1 MIDKRKSIP
10 MSVLAITLSLTYVLI
25 VFKTLQI
32 ITISWFWVFCPLWL
46 GFTGGFIALFITL
59 MVLAIYGRIKG
70 EKKDENTKLEEERQ
84 S

>member
-10 MSVLAITLSLTYVLI
+10 MSILAITLSLTYVLI

-46 GFTGGFIALFITL
+46 GVVGGFIALVITL

-70 EKKDENTKLEEERQ
+70 EKKDEDTKLEEKG
-84 S
+84 

>member
-10 MSVLAITLSLTYVLI
+10 MSILAITLSLTYVLI

-46 GFTGGFIALFITL
+46 GAVGGFIALVITL
-59 MVLAIYGRIKG
+59 MALAIYGRIKG
-70 EKKDENTKLEEERQ
+70 EKKNEDTKLEEKG
-84 S
+84 

>member
-10 MSVLAITLSLTYVLI
+10 MSILAITLSLTYVLI

-46 GFTGGFIALFITL
+46 GVAGGFIALVITL
-59 MVLAIYGRIKG
+59 MALAIYGRIKG
-70 EKKDENTKLEEERQ
+70 DKKNEDTKLEEKG
-84 S
+84 

>member
-10 MSVLAITLSLTYVLI
+10 MSILAITLSLTYVLI

-46 GFTGGFIALFITL
+46 GVVGGFIALFVTL

-70 EKKDENTKLEEERQ
+70 EKKDEDTKLEEKG
-84 S
+84 

>member
-10 MSVLAITLSLTYVLI
+10 MSILAITLSLTYVLI

-46 GFTGGFIALFITL
+46 GVVGGFIALVITL
-59 MVLAIYGRIKG
+59 MALAIYGRIKG
-70 EKKDENTKLEEERQ
+70 EKKNEDTKLEEKG
-84 S
+84 

>member
-10 MSVLAITLSLTYVLI
+10 MSILAITLSLTYVLI

-32 ITISWFWVFCPLWL
+32 ITISWFWVFCPLWI
-46 GFTGGFIALFITL
+46 GFIGGFIALFVTL

-70 EKKDENTKLEEERQ
+70 EKKDEDTKLEEKG
-84 S
+84 